1 MVHVQEI
8 KKFFLPKNVQLD
20 DSFLLETSNDH
31 VGGILCKIV
40 NKKPYI
46 IGLQISE
53 KHMLIFSKDLFK
65 KIISCVKSSVKK
77 YGGEK

>member
-8 KKFFLPKNVQLD
+8 KKFLLPKNAQLD
-20 DSFLLETSNDH
+20 NSFLLETSNDH

-40 NKKPYI
+40 NKKPYV

-53 KHMLIFSKDLFK
+53 
-65 KIISCVKSSVKK
+65 
-77 YGGEK
+77 